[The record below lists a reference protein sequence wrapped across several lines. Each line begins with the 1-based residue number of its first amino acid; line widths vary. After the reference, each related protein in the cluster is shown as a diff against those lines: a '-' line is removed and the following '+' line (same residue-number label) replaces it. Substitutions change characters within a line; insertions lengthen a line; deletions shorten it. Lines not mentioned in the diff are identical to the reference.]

1 MNPSLRHEIK
11 LNSDVSYSLQ
21 LRSILMYKTEL
32 VPSHIQMLVPSPK
45 PIYL

>member
-1 MNPSLRHEIK
+1 MNPSLIHEMK

-21 LRSILMYKTEL
+21 LSSILMYKTEL
-32 VPSHIQMLVPSPK
+32 VPSHIQMLVPSSK